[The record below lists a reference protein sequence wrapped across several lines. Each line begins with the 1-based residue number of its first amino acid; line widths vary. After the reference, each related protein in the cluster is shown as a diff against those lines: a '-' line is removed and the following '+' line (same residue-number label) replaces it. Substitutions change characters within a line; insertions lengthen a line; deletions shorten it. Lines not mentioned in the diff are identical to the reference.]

1 MAHLGKLI
9 DLYSY
14 PVRTAMRFLLADK
27 TTGENIIWATST
39 YERYGDGYRQD
50 NQITPELISG
60 VYANLIQPRILK
72 AEEEQAARTKSK
84 AEVFTPSW
92 VVCYMNNKC
101 DDDWVG
107 RENVF
112 NTLNGE
118 YWEPTKEPVYF
129 EKERDWQRYVD
140 SRRLEITCGEAPY
153 LVSRYDAATGEE
165 LPIESRIGILDRKLR
180 VVIENT
186 DNEADW
192 LKWTQRAFESTYG
205 YEYQGDNLLVA
216 RINLLMTFVDYMQ
229 ERWRREPTA
238 KELNQLANVICW
250 NIWQMD
256 GLKGMIPGKE
266 LYISDDYEQ
275 LSLFASDFEQETLF
289 DEAAKQNKKYECK
302 IRDWRAKKSTTYN
315 DLRGEKA
322 KMKFDYATFNPP
334 YQESVEN
341 NGRTNPVYNL
351 FMDGAY
357 QVADVVEVITPAR
370 FLFNAGQTPK
380 AWNEKMLNDEH
391 FKVLEYEPDGE
402 KIFQN
407 ADIKGGVA
415 ITIRSQK
422 TVYGKIGTFT
432 AYPELNSILRK
443 ATKDNQSF
451 LSDITAGAVP
461 YRYTDLVKKDHPEA
475 VEDIGKSFDLRSNA
489 LDKMHGILFSN
500 TKPQDGQEYVR
511 IFGLKDRKR
520 TYEWIRKDYIVG
532 PSNFDKYKV
541 LIPKSNGS
549 GSLGEVLSTPIV
561 EEPYVGHTQTF
572 ISMGGY
578 KTYEEAENLL
588 KYIKT
593 KFCRILLGIAK
604 ITQDNSKATWKYVP
618 VQNFKYDSDIDWS
631 KSITEI
637 DKQLYQKYQLSDGEI
652 RFIESHGKEMK

>member
-1 MAHLGKLI
+1 MSSVFFLRYAGVAHLGKLI

-27 TTGENIIWATST
+27 TTGENIIWATNT

-101 DDDWVG
+101 DDNWFG

-118 YWEPTKEPVYF
+118 HWEPTKEPVYF

-153 LVSRYDAATGEE
+153 LVSRYDAATGEG

-180 VVIENT
+180 VVNENT
-186 DNEADW
+186 DNETDW
-192 LKWTQRAFESTYG
+192 LKWTRRAFESTYG

-238 KELNQLANVICW
+238 KELNRIANVICA

-256 GLKGMIPGKE
+256 GLKGTIPGKE

-302 IRDWRAKKSTTYN
+302 IRDWRAMRTITYN
-315 DLRGEKA
+315 KMKGEK
-322 KMKFDYATFNPP
+322 
-334 YQESVEN
+334 
-341 NGRTNPVYNL
+341 
-351 FMDGAY
+351 
-357 QVADVVEVITPAR
+357 
-370 FLFNAGQTPK
+370 
-380 AWNEKMLNDEH
+380 
-391 FKVLEYEPDGE
+391 
-402 KIFQN
+402 
-407 ADIKGGVA
+407 
-415 ITIRSQK
+415 
-422 TVYGKIGTFT
+422 
-432 AYPELNSILRK
+432 
-443 ATKDNQSF
+443 
-451 LSDITAGAVP
+451 
-461 YRYTDLVKKDHPEA
+461 
-475 VEDIGKSFDLRSNA
+475 
-489 LDKMHGILFSN
+489 
-500 TKPQDGQEYVR
+500 
-511 IFGLKDRKR
+511 
-520 TYEWIRKDYIVG
+520 
-532 PSNFDKYKV
+532 
-541 LIPKSNGS
+541 
-549 GSLGEVLSTPIV
+549 
-561 EEPYVGHTQTF
+561 
-572 ISMGGY
+572 
-578 KTYEEAENLL
+578 
-588 KYIKT
+588 
-593 KFCRILLGIAK
+593 
-604 ITQDNSKATWKYVP
+604 
-618 VQNFKYDSDIDWS
+618 
-631 KSITEI
+631 
-637 DKQLYQKYQLSDGEI
+637 
-652 RFIESHGKEMK
+652 

>member
-27 TTGENIIWATST
+27 TTGENIIWATNT

-101 DDDWVG
+101 DDDWFG

-118 YWEPTKEPVYF
+118 HWEPTKEPVYF

-180 VVIENT
+180 VVNENT
-186 DNEADW
+186 DNETDW
-192 LKWTQRAFESTYG
+192 LKWTRRAFESTYG

-229 ERWRREPTA
+229 GRWRREPTA
-238 KELNQLANVICW
+238 KELNRIANVICW

-256 GLKGMIPGKE
+256 GLKGTIPGKE

-289 DEAAKQNKKYECK
+289 DEAAKQNNKYECK
-302 IRDWRAKKSTTYN
+302 IRDWRAMRTITYN
-315 DLRGEKA
+315 KMKGEK
-322 KMKFDYATFNPP
+322 
-334 YQESVEN
+334 
-341 NGRTNPVYNL
+341 
-351 FMDGAY
+351 
-357 QVADVVEVITPAR
+357 
-370 FLFNAGQTPK
+370 
-380 AWNEKMLNDEH
+380 
-391 FKVLEYEPDGE
+391 
-402 KIFQN
+402 
-407 ADIKGGVA
+407 
-415 ITIRSQK
+415 
-422 TVYGKIGTFT
+422 
-432 AYPELNSILRK
+432 
-443 ATKDNQSF
+443 
-451 LSDITAGAVP
+451 
-461 YRYTDLVKKDHPEA
+461 
-475 VEDIGKSFDLRSNA
+475 
-489 LDKMHGILFSN
+489 
-500 TKPQDGQEYVR
+500 
-511 IFGLKDRKR
+511 
-520 TYEWIRKDYIVG
+520 
-532 PSNFDKYKV
+532 
-541 LIPKSNGS
+541 
-549 GSLGEVLSTPIV
+549 
-561 EEPYVGHTQTF
+561 
-572 ISMGGY
+572 
-578 KTYEEAENLL
+578 
-588 KYIKT
+588 
-593 KFCRILLGIAK
+593 
-604 ITQDNSKATWKYVP
+604 
-618 VQNFKYDSDIDWS
+618 
-631 KSITEI
+631 
-637 DKQLYQKYQLSDGEI
+637 
-652 RFIESHGKEMK
+652 

>member
-101 DDDWVG
+101 DDDWFG

-205 YEYQGDNLLVA
+205 YEYQGDNLQPIILCHMLEALYRNTHGIIDQLVGLCMYLNLDYISSKSRPTIDA
-216 RINLLMTFVDYMQ
+216 DYINKVAKRHYRGIQKLMDELDDPLNEKKRQKIIEEADRKLDNLLQ
-229 ERWRREPTA
+229 EHKQTA
-238 KELNQLANVICW
+238 FAEKIMESAEADEKKIPLKR
-250 NIWQMD
+250 NIIHNIEM
-256 GLKGMIPGKE
+256 
-266 LYISDDYEQ
+266 
-275 LSLFASDFEQETLF
+275 
-289 DEAAKQNKKYECK
+289 
-302 IRDWRAKKSTTYN
+302 
-315 DLRGEKA
+315 
-322 KMKFDYATFNPP
+322 
-334 YQESVEN
+334 V
-341 NGRTNPVYNL
+341 
-351 FMDGAY
+351 
-357 QVADVVEVITPAR
+357 VADYTSDRIAAAVDRVLIST
-370 FLFNAGQTPK
+370 
-380 AWNEKMLNDEH
+380 DETDE
-391 FKVLEYEPDGE
+391 KVLTRVVMKLLTDSKKETPT
-402 KIFQN
+402 K
-407 ADIKGGVA
+407 K
-415 ITIRSQK
+415 QK
-422 TVYGKIGTFT
+422 SKKKPLQT
-432 AYPELNSILRK
+432 
-443 ATKDNQSF
+443 
-451 LSDITAGAVP
+451 SDM
-461 YRYTDLVKKDHPEA
+461 VK
-475 VEDIGKSFDLRSNA
+475 
-489 LDKMHGILFSN
+489 
-500 TKPQDGQEYVR
+500 
-511 IFGLKDRKR
+511 
-520 TYEWIRKDYIVG
+520 
-532 PSNFDKYKV
+532 
-541 LIPKSNGS
+541 
-549 GSLGEVLSTPIV
+549 
-561 EEPYVGHTQTF
+561 F
-572 ISMGGY
+572 I
-578 KTYEEAENLL
+578 
-588 KYIKT
+588 
-593 KFCRILLGIAK
+593 
-604 ITQDNSKATWKYVP
+604 
-618 VQNFKYDSDIDWS
+618 
-631 KSITEI
+631 
-637 DKQLYQKYQLSDGEI
+637 
-652 RFIESHGKEMK
+652 IE

>member
-1 MAHLGKLI
+1 MTAERRDGVAHLGKLI

-27 TTGENIIWATST
+27 TTGENIIWATNT

-101 DDDWVG
+101 DDDWFG

-165 LPIESRIGILDRKLR
+165 LPIENRIGILDRKLR
-180 VVIENT
+180 VVNENT
-186 DNEADW
+186 DNETDW
-192 LKWTQRAFESTYG
+192 LKWTRRAFESTYG

-229 ERWRREPTA
+229 ERWRREPNA
-238 KELNQLANVICW
+238 KELNQIANVICW

-256 GLKGMIPGKE
+256 GLKGTIPGKE

-302 IRDWRAKKSTTYN
+302 IRDWCAMRTITYN
-315 DLRGEKA
+315 KMKGEK
-322 KMKFDYATFNPP
+322 
-334 YQESVEN
+334 
-341 NGRTNPVYNL
+341 
-351 FMDGAY
+351 
-357 QVADVVEVITPAR
+357 
-370 FLFNAGQTPK
+370 
-380 AWNEKMLNDEH
+380 
-391 FKVLEYEPDGE
+391 
-402 KIFQN
+402 
-407 ADIKGGVA
+407 
-415 ITIRSQK
+415 
-422 TVYGKIGTFT
+422 
-432 AYPELNSILRK
+432 
-443 ATKDNQSF
+443 
-451 LSDITAGAVP
+451 
-461 YRYTDLVKKDHPEA
+461 
-475 VEDIGKSFDLRSNA
+475 
-489 LDKMHGILFSN
+489 
-500 TKPQDGQEYVR
+500 
-511 IFGLKDRKR
+511 
-520 TYEWIRKDYIVG
+520 
-532 PSNFDKYKV
+532 
-541 LIPKSNGS
+541 
-549 GSLGEVLSTPIV
+549 
-561 EEPYVGHTQTF
+561 
-572 ISMGGY
+572 
-578 KTYEEAENLL
+578 
-588 KYIKT
+588 
-593 KFCRILLGIAK
+593 
-604 ITQDNSKATWKYVP
+604 
-618 VQNFKYDSDIDWS
+618 
-631 KSITEI
+631 
-637 DKQLYQKYQLSDGEI
+637 
-652 RFIESHGKEMK
+652 